1 MYRYFWKRQS
11 PNTILHLL
19 NSENEKF
26 ISRFQSILD
35 NYNLNP
41 IIANNIIIL
50 LEEANI
56 KDMKLSTFIYI
67 LQQNKIIIPNEDY
80 LAERILLFISYHQE
94 TLPITTELLL
104 NYVDWNKTSMTFE
117 GI

>member
-1 MYRYFWKRQS
+1 
-11 PNTILHLL
+11 
-19 NSENEKF
+19 
-26 ISRFQSILD
+26 
-35 NYNLNP
+35 
-41 IIANNIIIL
+41 
-50 LEEANI
+50 
-56 KDMKLSTFIYI
+56 MKLSTFLYI

-94 TLPITTELLL
+94 TLPIMTELLL